1 MSFFIWQVLHGC
13 VNTLNRLSRRI
24 LSLVGL
30 FCCILRRKAEKTLI
44 TFFGVV
50 ILLILFGTFSSRRL
64 ACRLPIACCRGTR
77 DIIKEFLLHPPFRE
91 KGQFLWLAR
100 ICAIMC
106 NLWGKMY
113 NRVFEGLERELEDV
127 ELLLGFTIHFGLRI
141 RIFFF
146 CNNSIGTILLDWLSF
161 FLEGSLFCRFGFL
174 YALIFFHFSQ

>member
-1 MSFFIWQVLHGC
+1 MASFTWLCKHFESALEKDIVVSGPILLHSLSEGREDLDHFLWRCDFAYSIW
-13 VNTLNRLSRRI
+13 NI
-24 LSLVGL
+24 
-30 FCCILRRKAEKTLI
+30 FFKA
-44 TFFGVV
+44 FGVS
-50 ILLILFGTFSSRRL
+50 IAYCLF
-64 ACRLPIACCRGTR
+64 RGTR
-77 DIIKEFLLHPPFRE
+77 DIIEEFLLHPPFRE

-146 CNNSIGTILLDWLSF
+146 CNNSISTILLDWLSF
-161 FLEGSLFCRFGFL
+161 FLEGSLYL
-174 YALIFFHFSQ
+174 